1 MNRERG
7 CASTATPPTSAVSR
21 VVTIVVRAF
30 ARIAEIVGA
39 ATLERDVPAG
49 ATAGDAWASLA
60 REFPLLEPLGKST
73 RFARGGA
80 FVGVET
86 ALHERD
92 ELALLPPFGGG

>member
-1 MNRERG
+1 M
-7 CASTATPPTSAVSR
+7 
-21 VVTIVVRAF
+21 TIVVRAF

-39 ATLERDVPAG
+39 TTLERDLPVN
-49 ATAGDAWASLA
+49 ATAGEAWASLA
-60 REFPLLEPLGKST
+60 REFPQLEPLGPST

-80 FVGVET
+80 FVGAET